1 MTGRDHQDKGEQEA
15 RQHPRHDL
23 DELIHSPVRLSLMA
37 TLAAAGET
45 DFRYLRESLQISDS
59 LLSKHAAQLETSGYL
74 HVVKGFVGKRSS
86 TWYSL
91 TDEGRAAFDR
101 YRRTLAEILGDGTGA
116 AGSDTAR
123 PGVAGSDTA
132 RPGNGTSTSGTGT
145 STAEKGTS
153 HDA

>member
-1 MTGRDHQDKGEQEA
+1 MTGRDHQDKGKPEA
-15 RQHPRHDL
+15 RQHPRLDL

-45 DFRYLRESLQISDS
+45 DFRFLRESLQISDS

-116 AGSDTAR
+116 AGSGA
-123 PGVAGSDTA
+123 AGSDTA
-132 RPGNGTSTSGTGT
+132 RSGNGTSTSGNGT
-145 STAEKGTS
+145 SAAEKGTS